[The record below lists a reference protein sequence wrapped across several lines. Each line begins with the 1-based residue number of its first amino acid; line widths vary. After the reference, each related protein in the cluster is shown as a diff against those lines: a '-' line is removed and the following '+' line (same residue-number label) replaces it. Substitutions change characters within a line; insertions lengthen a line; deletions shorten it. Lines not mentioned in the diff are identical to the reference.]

1 MTALEFNNIV
11 LSYEENLKRFA
22 MSLTANQEDANDLV
36 QETYMKALAYRD
48 RMADFSNLKSWMLSI
63 MKNTFINNYHR
74 ASRKYSSMDEETQ
87 MHILNSFDDS
97 GRATPDSQYTECE
110 IMAAIQQLDDEYRK
124 PFKMHLKGYKYKEI
138 AEALELKIGTVK
150 SRIFTARQLLMD
162 TLNDLKN

>member
-1 MTALEFNNIV
+1 MTAIEFNHIV
-11 LSYEENLKRFA
+11 LSYEENLRRFA
-22 MSLTANQEDANDLV
+22 MSLTANQEDAHDLV
-36 QETYMKALAYRD
+36 QETYLKAIAYRD
-48 RMADFSNLKSWMLSI
+48 RMSDYSNLKSWMLSI

-74 ASRKYSSMDEETQ
+74 ASRKHSSMDEETQ
-87 MHILNSFDDS
+87 MYIMNSYDDG
-97 GRATPDSQYTECE
+97 GRSAPDSRYTECE
-110 IMAAIQQLDDEYRK
+110 IMAAIQQLDDEYRQ